1 MLVKYGQ
8 MTIDGKRIDEIKD
21 DVWTY
26 NERQLTELSNEL
38 LRICYNDGLF
48 SNIFDDVW
56 HEIYKRRRF
65 YHRMV

>member
-8 MTIDGKRIDEIKD
+8 MTIDGKRIDEIKN

-26 NERQLTELSNEL
+26 NERQLTDLSNEL
-38 LRICYNDGLF
+38 LNICYKDGLF

-56 HEIYKRRRF
+56 NEIYKRRIF
-65 YHRMV
+65 YHRIV